1 MFVFRNLLNREN
13 VPNSDTVLDAAQG
26 KFDRPRF
33 ADCDASQQNASE
45 PGAKTPQPGEKL
57 GKSMQKSFAHIHS
70 IINAHDM
77 QTMGI

>member
-1 MFVFRNLLNREN
+1 M
-13 VPNSDTVLDAAQG
+13 PNSDTVLDAGQG

-57 GKSMQKSFAHIHS
+57 GKSMHTYIG